1 MITYKLSQSTLK
13 KGKYELY
20 IECQRLPNSTS
31 SNINCCNQSRILE
44 IDIDHQFDLVDVAI
58 LIGLILII
66 GSFTF
71 AIAVLYLR
79 RRVLEPSMV
88 FVFLLLYL
96 GFVILFLFA
105 VPSDFKMLL
114 VFDAVNVQHTD
125 YVKATRIFLRKLLD
139 IEVIVDVVDM
149 KITEHT
155 SPYQWNITA
164 IKQADCV
171 AIVIPPKILPC
182 ERRGS
187 PYHKTYQLC
196 LNVLESHL
204 ENLLKNN
211 QASSSDKI
219 VTLVLPFSDIE
230 LIPKFVKF
238 MARFQIPLDYC
249 FLRQHIQSIRS
260 PRRIRLPR
268 WLLFNQT
275 TTKKLFSTVVDNIQT
290 SQDEIALLPDIE
302 YSNTLTVGDGQDDL
316 LPEETSAI
324 HNRTEELD
332 AIFGTCVK
340 SIRNLPSVMSS
351 TNC

>member
-1 MITYKLSQSTLK
+1 
-13 KGKYELY
+13 
-20 IECQRLPNSTS
+20 
-31 SNINCCNQSRILE
+31 
-44 IDIDHQFDLVDVAI
+44 
-58 LIGLILII
+58 
-66 GSFTF
+66 
-71 AIAVLYLR
+71 
-79 RRVLEPSMV
+79 
-88 FVFLLLYL
+88 
-96 GFVILFLFA
+96 
-105 VPSDFKMLL
+105 MLL
-114 VFDAVNVQHTD
+114 VFDAVSVQHTD

-149 KITEHT
+149 NITEHT
-155 SPYQWNITA
+155 SPFQWNIAA
-164 IKQADCV
+164 IEQADCV

-204 ENLLKNN
+204 ENVLKNN
-211 QASSSDKI
+211 QAPSSDKI
-219 VTLVLPFSDIE
+219 FALVLPFSDIE
-230 LIPKFVKF
+230 LIPKFLKF

-302 YSNTLTVGDGQDDL
+302 YSNSLTVGDGQDDL
-316 LPEETSAI
+316 LPEEMSAI
-324 HNRTEELD
+324 HHRTEEMD

-340 SIRNLPSVMSS
+340 SIRTLPSVMSS
-351 TNC
+351 ANC